1 MTINM
6 DKKGIITINSNGVNS
21 CYSWR
26 DNNENTRKT
35 SFNKYAFIEY
45 LKDCDISK
53 KYLKELE
60 EF

>member
-21 CYSWR
+21 CYSWI

-53 KYLKELE
+53 KYL
-60 EF
+60 